1 VVKQLFGLHET
12 HERDGANAI
21 SGATNPE
28 LSSSLS
34 LTFFLSRACSARR
47 MRRRKRRR
55 KRRRRRT
62 LWMIL
67 VSKWMHNGSI

>member
-1 VVKQLFGLHET
+1 VKQLFGLHET
-12 HERDGANAI
+12 QERDGANAI
-21 SGATNPE
+21 SGASNPE
-28 LSSSLS
+28 LSLS

-55 KRRRRRT
+55 RT

>member
-12 HERDGANAI
+12 QERDGANAI
-21 SGATNPE
+21 SGASNPE
-28 LSSSLS
+28 LS
-34 LTFFLSRACSARR
+34 LTFFLSRTCSAGR
-47 MRRRKRRR
+47 MRRRKR
-55 KRRRRRT
+55 RRRRRT